1 MKRGSK
7 LSEINIFS
15 VLKSQIYDLL
25 KQKQDDRAHLKKMG
39 HNQECIRDTRAQQLY
54 KKCAEKLKDVT
65 HLSRD
70 RNTRRNASNET
81 VS

>member
-25 KQKQDDRAHLKKMG
+25 KQKQDDRAHFKEDGAQPRMHKG
-39 HNQECIRDTRAQQLY
+39 HTSTATL
-54 KKCAEKLKDVT
+54 
-65 HLSRD
+65 
-70 RNTRRNASNET
+70 
-81 VS
+81 